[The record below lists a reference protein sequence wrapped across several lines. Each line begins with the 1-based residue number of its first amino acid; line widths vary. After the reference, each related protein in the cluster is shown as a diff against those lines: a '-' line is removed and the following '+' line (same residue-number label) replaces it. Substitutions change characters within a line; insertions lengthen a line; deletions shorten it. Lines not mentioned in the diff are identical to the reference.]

1 MWTLRCVPPW
11 QASQGAEPARRV
23 ALAVGQVVEMLSY
36 WERGVVTA
44 SLRAFWAGLARQKG
58 GEGKR
63 WDHSGRN
70 IAIG

>member
-1 MWTLRCVPPW
+1 MFHLGKQAGAQSPP
-11 QASQGAEPARRV
+11 GEL
-23 ALAVGQVVEMLSY
+23 ALAVGQVAEMLSY
-36 WERGVVTA
+36 WERGIVTA
-44 SLRAFWAGLARQKG
+44 SLTAFWAGLARQKG

>member
-1 MWTLRCVPPW
+1 MFHLGKRAGAQSPP
-11 QASQGAEPARRV
+11 GEL

-36 WERGVVTA
+36 WERGIVTA
-44 SLRAFWAGLARQKG
+44 SLRALWAGLARQKG

>member
-1 MWTLRCVPPW
+1 MFHLGKRTGAQSPP
-11 QASQGAEPARRV
+11 GEP
-23 ALAVGQVVEMLSY
+23 ALAVGQVVEMPSY

-63 WDHSGRN
+63 WYHSGKN
-70 IAIG
+70 IVIG